1 MFGFNAEEV
10 FQMAIE
16 LEDHGK
22 TFYERAQKLVE
33 DEGVRELFRHLGEEE
48 IKHKKKFEELKAD
61 LPEEARG
68 SNVPDPYG
76 EMDQYIRMMA
86 DMHVF
91 RTTEGVEN
99 RLKDVKDAED
109 ALKLAIEFEKDSVIF
124 FLSMQD
130 ATEHDRGR
138 ELIGQLVKE
147 EQAHLRR
154 LTVKL
159 RELKKSR
166 GE

>member
-22 TFYERAQKLVE
+22 AFYDKAQELID
-33 DEGVRELFRHLGEEE
+33 DESVKELFRYLGEEE
-48 IKHKKKFEELKAD
+48 IKHKKKFEELKAS
-61 LPEEARG
+61 LPEEARQG
-68 SNVPDPYG
+68 SVHDPYG
-76 EMDQYIRMMA
+76 EMSEYLKMMA

-91 RTTEGVEN
+91 RTAEGVEN
-99 RLKDVKDAED
+99 RLKDVKDAVD
-109 ALKLAIEFEKDSVIF
+109 ALRLAIEFEKDSVIF

-130 ATEHDRGR
+130 ATEEERGKK
-138 ELIGQLVKE
+138 LINQLVKE
-147 EQAHLRR
+147 EQNHLRR

-159 RELKKSR
+159 RELKK
-166 GE
+166 

>member
-16 LEDHGK
+16 LEEHGK
-22 TFYERAQKLVE
+22 AFYDKAQELVD
-33 DEGVRELFRHLGEEE
+33 DETVKELFRYLGAEE
-48 IKHKKKFEELKAD
+48 IKHKKKSEELKAS
-61 LPEEARG
+61 LPDQAKGG
-68 SNVPDPYG
+68 SVHDPHG
-76 EMDQYIRMMA
+76 EMDQYLKMMA

-91 RTTEGVEN
+91 RTSQGVDD
-99 RLKDVKDAED
+99 RLGAVKTAED

-130 ATEHDRGR
+130 ATDDNKGK

-147 EQAHLRR
+147 EQEHLRK

-159 RELKKSR
+159 RDLKKK
-166 GE
+166 